1 MERGGADGGGSTQAP
16 GEPLPA
22 DVRAWRAAVA
32 ARPGPP
38 APVRSPAPVVL
49 AIVIPC
55 YDEQEVLPETVER
68 LAALRRRLLSDGL
81 IREES
86 TVHLV
91 DDGSRDGTWSLIE
104 AAARVFPWVHGIKL
118 SRNHGHQRALL
129 AGLLTVEGDVVISVD
144 ADLQDDLDAVIEMLR
159 RHAEGAEIVYGV
171 RASRKVDSF
180 MKRWTAETYYRLLR
194 WFGIDVTFN
203 HADYRLLG
211 RRAVRALA
219 DFGEV
224 NLFLRGLVPLLGFA
238 TAVVPYERRERFAG
252 ESKYP
257 VRKMLSLA
265 WDGITSFSSVP
276 LRWVTKLGA
285 LVSVLSFLLAASA
298 LAIRIV
304 APHHVVVGWASTV
317 VPLVF
322 LGGVQLLG
330 IGILGEYIGKVYL
343 EVKRR
348 PRFVI
353 ERKV

>member
-1 MERGGADGGGSTQAP
+1 MEGGGADRGAGRGGTEDGTSP
-16 GEPLPA
+16 EI
-22 DVRAWRAAVA
+22 RAWREAVA
-32 ARPGPP
+32 ARPGPTP
-38 APVRSPAPVVL
+38 PPPSPAPVVL
-49 AIVIPC
+49 AMVIPC

-68 LAALRRRLLSDGL
+68 LAALRGRLLSQGL

-91 DDGSRDGTWSLIE
+91 DDGSRDATWGLIE
-104 AAARVFPWVHGIKL
+104 AAARVFPWMHGIKL

-144 ADLQDDLDAVIEMLR
+144 ADLQDDLDAVPEMLR
-159 RHAEGAEIVYGV
+159 RHAQGAEIVYGV
-171 RASRKVDSF
+171 RTSRKVDSF
-180 MKRWTAETYYRLLR
+180 LKRWTAESYYRLLR

-211 RRAVRALA
+211 RRALRALA

-257 VRKMLSLA
+257 LRKMLSLA
-265 WDGITSFSSVP
+265 WDGITSLSSVP

-285 LVSVLSFLLAASA
+285 LISILSFLLAGAA
-298 LAIRIV
+298 LVVRLV
-304 APHHVVVGWASTV
+304 APGHVVVGWASTV

-330 IGILGEYIGKVYL
+330 IGVLGEYIGKVYL

-353 ERKV
+353 ERRV